1 MQTLKTITETL
12 NLKNKDISTY
22 CGVSVQ
28 SVGKWICGKAS
39 PKPKNKAKIMELSKG
54 IIREEH
60 FTNSWNEY
68 RSEKNQS
75 IN

>member
-12 NLKNKDISTY
+12 NLKPKDISTH

-28 SVGKWICGKAS
+28 SVRTWICGKNM
-39 PKPKNKAKIMELSKG
+39 PKPENKTKIMELSKG

-60 FTNSWNEY
+60 FTNTWNEY
-68 RSEKNQS
+68 HNKDNK
-75 IN
+75 I

>member
-12 NLKNKDISTY
+12 NLKSKDIAKY
-22 CGVSVQ
+22 CGVSFE
-28 SVGKWICGKAS
+28 SVRKWICGKDM

-60 FTNSWNEY
+60 FTNTWNEY
-68 RSEKNQS
+68 HNKDNK
-75 IN
+75 I